1 MKPSKFSRLTVDI
14 ELRTINIK
22 EEMLYHLFNWL
33 AKENFRFP
41 GSGLFQFITFR
52 VLLAMILSLV
62 ITTVYGKK
70 IIRFLQKKQLG
81 ETVRDLGLAGEQQ
94 KKGTPTMGGI
104 ILILAIIIPTL
115 LLANLDKVYIRLM
128 LLCTV
133 WLGAI
138 GFIDDYLKIK
148 ARKIAKEKGIDY
160 KKTDADGLAG
170 RFKIFGQVVLGII
183 VGATLYFNQ
192 NVLVKREVLAENIN
206 SLMEKNK
213 GKVHFDTLTIDG
225 KKRVF
230 TDAKSVITTIPFI
243 KGHEFNYAK
252 LLPKSLEKYTY
263 ILYIIIVIFIVTAV
277 SNGANITDGLDGLA
291 TGVCAI
297 IGICLGIFA
306 YVSGNIKFAEY
317 LNIMYIPNL
326 GELSIFI
333 AAFVGA
339 CIGFLWYNSYPA
351 QVFMGDTGSLALGG
365 IIAALSIIV
374 RKELLIPIFCLVF
387 FVELLSVMAQVSYF
401 KYTRKK
407 YGEGRRIFL
416 MSPLH
421 HHYQKLGYHES
432 KIAVRFWIITIL
444 CVAMAIVTLKLR

>member
-1 MKPSKFSRLTVDI
+1 
-14 ELRTINIK
+14 
-22 EEMLYHLFNWL
+22 MLYHLFDWL
-33 AKENFRFP
+33 IKEDFSFPGAGLFRFI
-41 GSGLFQFITFR
+41 SFR
-52 VLLAMILSLV
+52 VMLAMILSLV

-70 IIRFLQKKQLG
+70 LIRFLQKKQLG

-104 ILILAIIIPTL
+104 IIILAIVIPTL

-128 LLCTV
+128 VLCTV

-138 GFIDDYLKIK
+138 GFIDDYLKLK
-148 ARKIAKEKGIDY
+148 AKRIAKEKGIDY

-170 RFKIFGQVVLGII
+170 RFKIFGQVMLGII
-183 VGATLYFNQ
+183 VGATLYFNDS
-192 NVLVKREVLAENIN
+192 VVVKREYFPAVNAPIN
-206 SLMEKNK
+206 VDEKGVPIK
-213 GKVHFDTLTIDG
+213 YDSILVDG
-225 KKRVF
+225 KIRYF
-230 TDAKSVITTIPFI
+230 TDAKTPITTIPFV
-243 KGHEFNYAK
+243 KSHEFNYSR
-252 LLPKSLEKYTY
+252 LLPKSLEGYTY
-263 ILYIIIVIFIVTAV
+263 ILYIGIVIFIVTAV

-306 YVSGNIKFAEY
+306 YVSGNINMAEY

-333 AAFVGA
+333 AAFVGS

-365 IIAALSIIV
+365 IIAALAIIV

-387 FVELLSVMAQVSYF
+387 FVELLSVMIQVSYF
-401 KYTRKK
+401 KYTKRK
-407 YGEGRRIFL
+407 YGEGKRVFL

-432 KIAVRFWIITIL
+432 KIAVRFWILTIL

>member
-1 MKPSKFSRLTVDI
+1 
-14 ELRTINIK
+14 
-22 EEMLYHLFNWL
+22 MLYHIFDWL
-33 AKENFRFP
+33 AKEGFRFP
-41 GSGLFQFITFR
+41 GISLFQFITFR
-52 VLLAMILSLV
+52 VMLAMILSLV

-70 IIRFLQKKQLG
+70 LIRYLHKKQLG
-81 ETVRDLGLAGEQQ
+81 ESVRDLGLVGEKE

-104 ILILAIIIPTL
+104 IIILAILIPTL

-133 WLGAI
+133 WLGTI
-138 GFIDDYLKIK
+138 GFIDDYLKIRAK
-148 ARKIAKEKGIDY
+148 RIAQAKGVNY
-160 KKTDADGLAG
+160 KKSDSDGLAG
-170 RFKIFGQVVLGII
+170 RFKIFGQVMLGII

-192 NVLVKREVLAENIN
+192 SVVVKREVMKTGNTIL
-206 SLMEKNK
+206 LGKNDN
-213 GKVHFDTLTIDG
+213 GKSAKYDTITIDG
-225 KKRVF
+225 KKRLF
-230 TDAKSVITTIPFI
+230 TNAKSVITTIPFV

-252 LLPKSLEKYTY
+252 LLPKSWQDYTY
-263 ILYIIIVIFIVTAV
+263 ILYILIVIFIVTAV

-291 TGVCAI
+291 TGVSAI

-339 CIGFLWYNSYPA
+339 CIGFLWYNAFPA

-365 IIAALSIIV
+365 IIAALAIIV
-374 RKELLIPIFCLVF
+374 RKELLIPIFCFVFLV
-387 FVELLSVMAQVSYF
+387 ENLSVMIQVGYF
-401 KYTRKK
+401 KYTRRK
-407 YGEGRRIFL
+407 YGDGRRVFL

-444 CVAMAIVTLKLR
+444 SVVVAIVTLKLR